1 MYSDH
6 VAADALAFAAT
17 FFQKSPLI
25 HSVAAPFRIEPA
37 ALGFD
42 SVFITAPGIFFVNA
56 THVGAKSALLRRFL
70 CLRQKRRHP
79 PAPLLLLSNR
89 DPLCRRFPSCA
100 RTRFAFRA
108 QLFLLPC
115 RAAILF
121 LLRLWRRAALSSWL
135 RFSAVSGIVLMEIC
149 GLELPWKRLNSAG
162 P

>member
-1 MYSDH
+1 MVSRTRSFPHVIIAKPVHNLCSGFSFLFHLYS
-6 VAADALAFAAT
+6 
-17 FFQKSPLI
+17 
-25 HSVAAPFRIEPA
+25 
-37 ALGFD
+37 
-42 SVFITAPGIFFVNA
+42 GIFFINI

-70 CLRQKRRHP
+70 CLRQKRRHL

-121 LLRLWRRAALSSWL
+121 LLRFGRREALSSWL